1 MVTVAVFTVL
11 NIPRVVLAALEVIR
25 IINYAECQEHGYVY
39 NPSDITITFYNV
51 VRLCTFI
58 NSSLNFTI
66 YCATVRQ
73 FREDLRQKI
82 LHPLVKVFVLLFKQ
96 YRHLPCVCLTSIVH
110 PQYTSLSFRK
120 TPQTRFRDYLRE
132 FQPTMISNVRTY
144 KSNVHKI
151 QICFI

>member
-82 LHPLVKVFVLLFKQ
+82 LQPLVKYFCASVVS
-96 YRHLPCVCLTSIVH
+96 TS
-110 PQYTSLSFRK
+110 PLC
-120 TPQTRFRDYLRE
+120 
-132 FQPTMISNVRTY
+132 M
-144 KSNVHKI
+144 SNVHLLVCLSGKHHK
-151 QICFI
+151 